1 MFGLQNH
8 EAWAN
13 DVQVSDA
20 KYSDYELWSPSD
32 TFRSGCLFG
41 IHWTYVRR
49 KEGAL
54 CFHGEEFVRPMQSF
68 RCACT
73 ITLLI
78 NWSTSEL
85 NRQLN
90 PTTCLGDTD
99 CWIQQ
104 VTAPTLVV
112 TCWIQQSTC
121 ILPPSW
127 TGGASPPCAS
137 RW

>member
-1 MFGLQNH
+1 MIIVSEKKSLLLLQQCDLRPRKRAEQQGAAYLQQSAEH
-8 EAWAN
+8 TN
-13 DVQVSDA
+13 D
-20 KYSDYELWSPSD
+20 
-32 TFRSGCLFG
+32 
-41 IHWTYVRR
+41 
-49 KEGAL
+49 
-54 CFHGEEFVRPMQSF
+54 
-68 RCACT
+68 
-73 ITLLI
+73 LLI

-85 NRQLN
+85 NGQLN

-112 TCWIQQSTC
+112 TCWIQQPTC
-121 ILPPSW
+121 ILHSSW